1 MPPPQDE
8 VRLTNETLLHLETRI
23 AAAVRTG
30 ISEAMNEDNA
40 EKFWTAGAKVFRKQA
55 TEHTGKFVIGGLMGI
70 LRKFGLFLVLGGI
83 VYAFGGWGA
92 LATLFKTLFYGSAP

>member
-1 MPPPQDE
+1 MPPIPDE

-23 AAAVRTG
+23 AAAVKNG

-40 EKFWTAGAKVFRKQA
+40 EKFWTAGATVFRRQA
-55 TEHTGKFVIGGLMGI
+55 TEHTGKFVIGGLMGL
-70 LRKFGLFLVLGGI
+70 LRKFGLFIVLGGI

>member
-55 TEHTGKFVIGGLMGI
+55 TENTGKFVIGGLMGI